1 MQKRQ
6 ILEQIAVLF
15 RDDSIA
21 PRDRLVAGQIL
32 LKEADN
38 TAVGIE
44 QRAEDALSRLLSEP
58 EHELQ
63 PSVLPIEAV
72 VEVGQEAKLL
82 DLLDMID
89 PEIKDA
95 TNLNK
100 LAADLL
106 ARGWITRKVNGVKL
120 WKRQFDLPS

>member
-1 MQKRQ
+1 MQKPE
-6 ILEQIAVLF
+6 ILAQIAVLF
-15 RDDSIA
+15 NDDSIS

-32 LKEADN
+32 LKEVDN
-38 TAVGIE
+38 TVQGVE
-44 QRAEDALSRLLSEP
+44 QRAEDALGRLLSEP
-58 EHELQ
+58 EHDLQ
-63 PSVLPIEAV
+63 PAVLPIEAV

-82 DLLDMID
+82 DLLDMVD
-89 PEIKDA
+89 PAVKDA

-120 WKRQFDLPS
+120 WKRQFDL

>member
-44 QRAEDALSRLLSEP
+44 QRAEDALSKLLATE
-58 EHELQ
+58 EKELQ
-63 PSVLPIEAV
+63 PAVLPIEAV
-72 VEVGQEAKLL
+72 MEVGQEAKLL

-106 ARGWITRKVNGVKL
+106 ARGWVTRKVQGVKL
-120 WKRQFDLPS
+120 WKRQFDLS